1 MKLQRLAPSL
11 ALVLAQLACT
21 PIAPSIHKSVLRSGD
36 SQRVLPNPSPSTQA
50 PQMSQRLN
58 SDQKDSQLEIRWV
71 RDDEHLSNE
80 LDFDKVTE
88 LKKLSLEEIG
98 RLRKDAWL
106 RLTPFEDTVEEAHAP
121 QSVPVRIILRV
132 QMSEERLQEKIA
144 AESWKF
150 WWEDDSRK
158 TLGISHS
165 DPKGQVAEA
174 LVSVHVVT
182 EKKNK

>member
-1 MKLQRLAPSL
+1 MKLQRIAPSL

-50 PQMSQRLN
+50 PQVSQRL
-58 SDQKDSQLEIRWV
+58 SSEHKDSQLEVRWV
-71 RDDEHLSNE
+71 RDDEQLSDE
-80 LDFDKVTE
+80 LDSDKVTE

-98 RLRKDAWL
+98 RLRKEAWV
-106 RLTPFEDTVEEAHAP
+106 RVAPFDDSMDEANAP
-121 QSVPVRIILRV
+121 QSVPLRIVLRV

-165 DPKGQVAEA
+165 DAKGQVAEA